1 MATLYEINE
10 QILDCVD
17 METGEIIDMDK
28 LQELQMSFNDKVEGI
43 ALWIK
48 NLLSDAEAIKAEKD
62 KLAER
67 QKVCENKAKNLK
79 EYLNVF
85 LEGQK
90 FKTPRVSISYRKSK
104 SVDVSDI
111 SLLDNEYLQFKEPEA
126 DKKKLKK
133 ALEAGEIIEG
143 ATLIEKNNIQIK

>member
-17 METGEIIDMDK
+17 METGEIIDMGK

-111 SLLDNEYLQFKEPEA
+111 SLLDNEYLKFKEPEA
-126 DKKKLKK
+126 DKTKLKK